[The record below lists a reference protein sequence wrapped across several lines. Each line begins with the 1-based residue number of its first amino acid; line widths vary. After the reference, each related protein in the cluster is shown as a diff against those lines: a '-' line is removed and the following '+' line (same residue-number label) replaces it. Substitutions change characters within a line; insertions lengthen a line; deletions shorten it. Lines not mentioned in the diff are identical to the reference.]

1 MDSAVLFL
9 PMVHGRVRFP
19 AGGHVKKNNYMEK
32 KDLEKMTLEELRE
45 AYKDAMS
52 CKDMWARRAQEFE
65 KQVDSLK
72 VVLKMF
78 VQ

>member
-1 MDSAVLFL
+1 
-9 PMVHGRVRFP
+9 
-19 AGGHVKKNNYMEK
+19 MEK

-52 CKDMWARRAQEFE
+52 CKDMRARRAQEFE